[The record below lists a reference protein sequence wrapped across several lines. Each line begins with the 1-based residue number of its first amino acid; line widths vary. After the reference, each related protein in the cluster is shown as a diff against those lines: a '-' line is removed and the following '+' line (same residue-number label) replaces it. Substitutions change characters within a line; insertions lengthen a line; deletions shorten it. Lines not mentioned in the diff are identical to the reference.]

1 MEFLIKRG
9 DIVTCALSGD
19 YGKPRPAVV
28 VQSDLFNKT
37 HASVTLCPITSD
49 LVDTPLFRILL
60 LPNKPTGLISV
71 SQIMVDKIVSIK
83 LEKIHKKIGKLSS
96 EEMLKLDKALNL
108 WLGLS

>member
-49 LVDTPLFRILL
+49 LVETPLFRILL

-71 SQIMVDKIVSIK
+71 SQIMVDKVVSIK
-83 LEKIHKKIGKLSS
+83 SERITQKIGELSFDEVLRLNNS
-96 EEMLKLDKALNL
+96 LKLWLNL
-108 WLGLS
+108 K

>member
-37 HASVTLCPITSD
+37 WEKTKI
-49 LVDTPLFRILL
+49 LFDA
-60 LPNKPTGLISV
+60 KPQAWSLTELRP
-71 SQIMVDKIVSIK
+71 
-83 LEKIHKKIGKLSS
+83 
-96 EEMLKLDKALNL
+96 
-108 WLGLS
+108 